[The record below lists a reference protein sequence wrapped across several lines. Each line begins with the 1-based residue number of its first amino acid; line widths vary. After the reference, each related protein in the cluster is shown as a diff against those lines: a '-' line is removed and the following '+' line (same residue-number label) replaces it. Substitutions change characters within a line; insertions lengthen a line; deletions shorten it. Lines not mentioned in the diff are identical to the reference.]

1 MLGAGV
7 DPEGLQ
13 FPLPEATSIT
23 VGNDGSLVALIRSTL
38 EMAPILKYPAPVAVQ
53 GTGSGQ
59 VTRTVGFAVLSS
71 TTFGLVVQAV
81 DLGMPLQISMQLNSF
96 SAPLVFTTQ
105 ETSDAAGNFFS
116 RQPLRTR
123 PEKMLPSPLSAA
135 STLENYFEQPVA
147 CSDVAIYKFF
157 AAGVLEFITY
167 LAGET
172 SENAGF
178 VRLSPGG
185 SLVVAGTTDSADFP
199 VTAAALQP
207 LFPALRTTP

>member
-1 MLGAGV
+1 M
-7 DPEGLQ
+7 P
-13 FPLPEATSIT
+13 PATS
-23 VGNDGSLVALIRSTL
+23 
-38 EMAPILKYPAPVAVQ
+38 
-53 GTGSGQ
+53 
-59 VTRTVGFAVLSS
+59 
-71 TTFGLVVQAV
+71 
-81 DLGMPLQISMQLNSF
+81 
-96 SAPLVFTTQ
+96 
-105 ETSDAAGNFFS
+105 S
-116 RQPLRTR
+116 RDSHCGRGR
-123 PEKMLPSPLSAA
+123 KRCCLPHYRWRRLWK
-135 STLENYFEQPVA
+135 NYFEQPVA

>member
-13 FPLPEATSIT
+13 FPIPEATSIT
-23 VGNDGSLVALIRSTL
+23 VRNDGSLVALIRSTH
-38 EMAPILKYPAPVAVQ
+38 ETAPILNYPAPVAVQ

-59 VTRTVGFAVLSS
+59 VTRTVGFGRPVVDHFRLRCAGSRPRYAVIDFDATELLFS
-71 TTFGLVVQAV
+71 TFGFHNSGNLRCRR
-81 DLGMPLQISMQLNSF
+81 QLLL
-96 SAPLVFTTQ
+96 ATAIA
-105 ETSDAAGNFFS
+105 DAAGKDAPFPTIGGVGFG
-116 RQPLRTR
+116 
-123 PEKMLPSPLSAA
+123 
-135 STLENYFEQPVA
+135 NYFEQPVA
-147 CSDVAIYKFF
+147 CSGVAIYKFF